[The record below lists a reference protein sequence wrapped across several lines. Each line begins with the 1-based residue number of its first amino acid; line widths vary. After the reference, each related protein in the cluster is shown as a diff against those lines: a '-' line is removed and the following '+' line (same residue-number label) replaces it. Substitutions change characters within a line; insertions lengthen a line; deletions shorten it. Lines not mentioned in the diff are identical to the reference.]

1 MQERDLDRFI
11 DLMSPT
17 QAAVF
22 RALEAGVTL
31 APVYDHVKP
40 GTEPN
45 FVKIGAING
54 TNEGARE
61 EQREEF
67 EVEVHSIYRGADRTE
82 LIAIMHQVRQSL
94 DGVAIAADGVS
105 FWTPEFLAQ
114 AISDAGPDGVTY
126 AGISTFLVSAEPA

>member
-1 MQERDLDRFI
+1 MTGFI

-22 RALEAGVTL
+22 KALETGVTL
-31 APVYDHVKP
+31 APVHDHVKP
-40 GTEPN
+40 GTEPD

-67 EVEVHSIYRGADRTE
+67 EVEIHSIYRGADRTR
-82 LIAIMHQVRQSL
+82 LMDIMHEVRTSL
-94 DGVAIAADGVS
+94 DGVEIAADGAS
-105 FWTPEFLAQ
+105 FWAPEFLMQ